1 MTAASRHPANPGAP
15 DSRSR
20 WGERGRDL
28 FTWLSLAAAALAVLW
43 PLGLTNRILAG
54 VDAFTYFTPYWAY
67 RMAALRAGHL
77 PLWNPYLFLGVPYLA
92 NPQAAVLYPPHW
104 PLSWLT
110 PAQALIWSA
119 LLHVW
124 LAAGFTYAYAR
135 RSFALSR
142 PAAWLAGA
150 IFGLG
155 GFTLARVENINQ
167 LNALAWLPATLWL
180 YDETVRAA
188 GWPRRIRWG
197 SALAVV
203 IALQLLAGHTQTF
216 FVNMCGLAVVAA
228 WPAVKGWRHLLRA
241 LRLRLERS
249 PEASPQRDE
258 HAYLLLGRLLPLL
271 TVLPALLLCAAQL
284 LPTLELNGLGLRTG
298 GLSYRQAASFSLQP
312 RLLVQS
318 LLPPFAGGLAEAF
331 ASEGYGEFM
340 GYVGVAALILVALGI
355 RGRWKPDAFPDAR
368 PGSTVGPGASGPRTA
383 WDAPLVL
390 AVTGFFL
397 ALGAYN
403 PVYYLLWRFVP
414 GFDLFR
420 APARW
425 LALAAIG
432 LAVLAGMGLDSLGRA
447 TLPGGI
453 RTLWRSK
460 AGRVLAVLGA
470 AGLVALLVL
479 QQWPGWRT
487 LAGWL
492 AAALLA
498 VALIRAARRRPGPAR
513 GGLIALALA
522 ELWLGGRA
530 LPFTQATAPFALSLR
545 NAPAALL
552 AQTANQPAPGRDR
565 FLSLS
570 DIRYDPGDL
579 AELRSLQADRLPP
592 DAVERMVRAAKQV
605 EVIAPNLPLLYQ
617 LPAVDGYDGG
627 LLPLGRYVQLQGLFI
642 SPDLL
647 VPDGRLR
654 EQLREVPAD
663 RLLDLTGVRY
673 VITDK
678 QHDLWADDVYYDLEL
693 RAPIAAGQALT
704 LDLTGYP
711 AFSTTALGIVVE
723 AERATAAEITVA
735 AAGGAPVTVT
745 LQIAAA
751 AASPQ
756 PTRVVLPEPITPTT
770 LTVRAIAPTG
780 FTLRGLS
787 LIDERTAAH
796 TSVTVSPRGDFRRLH
811 SGDVKVYERL
821 AAPGRAWL
829 VHGVRPIPEDA
840 AADAD
845 QAATLAALAAPGF
858 DPRTEAVI
866 AAEAPYQAP
875 AAATSTESATVLTY
889 EAERVVVRAEVASDG
904 LLVLADTFYPGWQA
918 TVDGAPAP
926 ILRTNLLFRAVAL
939 TPGSHEVTFTYR
951 PSNWRIGAA
960 ISLLTLLAL
969 LASAAATQI
978 GFRRPPPSGV

>member
-1 MTAASRHPANPGAP
+1 MTAVYQHPTDPAAP
-15 DSRSR
+15 DLRSR

-28 FTWLSLAAAALAVLW
+28 VAWLSLAAATLAVLW

-67 RMAALRAGHL
+67 RMAELRAGHL
-77 PLWNPYLFLGVPYLA
+77 PLWNPYLFLGVPFLA
-92 NPQAAVLYPPHW
+92 NPQAAVLYPLHW

-142 PAAWLAGA
+142 PAAWLTGA

-155 GFTLARVENINQ
+155 GFTLARIENINQ

-188 GWPRRIRWG
+188 GWSRRIRWG

-216 FVNMCGLAVVAA
+216 FVNMCGLAVYAA
-228 WPAVKGWRHLLRA
+228 WPAVKGWRQPLP
-241 LRLRLERS
+241 LRLRSAR
-249 PEASPQRDE
+249 PPKASLRRE
-258 HAYLLLGRLLPLL
+258 KHASLLLNRLLPLL

-298 GLSYRQAASFSLQP
+298 GLSYRQAASFSLRP
-312 RLLVQS
+312 RLLAQS
-318 LLPPFAGGLAEAF
+318 LLPPFDGGLAQAF
-331 ASEGYGEFM
+331 ASEGYGEFL

-355 RGRWKPDAFPDAR
+355 RGCRKPDAFPDAH
-368 PGSTVGPGASGPRTA
+368 PGSTGASGASGRGA
-383 WDAPLVL
+383 ACDAPLVL

-425 LALAAIG
+425 LALAALG
-432 LAVLAGMGLDSLGRA
+432 LAVLAGMGLDALGHDARPARTRA
-447 TLPGGI
+447 
-453 RTLWRSK
+453 LWRSK

-498 VALIRAARRRPGPAR
+498 VALIRAARRWPGPAR
-513 GGLIALALA
+513 GGLMALALA

-552 AQTANQPAPGRDR
+552 AQTAGQPAPGRDR

-579 AELRSLQADRLPP
+579 AELRSLQADRLSP

-627 LLPLGRYVQLQGLFI
+627 LLPLGRYVQLQGLFV

-654 EQLREVPAD
+654 EQLRAAPAD

-678 QHDLWADDVYYDLEL
+678 QRDLWADDVYYDLEL
-693 RAPIAAGQALT
+693 PAPIAAGQALT

-711 AFSTTALGIVVE
+711 AFSATALGIVAE
-723 AERATAAEITVA
+723 AESVTGAEITLA
-735 AAGGAPVTVT
+735 AAGGATVT
-745 LQIAAA
+745 APLQIAAA
-751 AASPQ
+751 AAAPQ
-756 PTRVVLPEPITPTT
+756 PTRVALPEPITPTS
-770 LTVRAIAPTG
+770 LTVRNIGSTG

-787 LIDERTAAH
+787 LIDGRTAAH
-796 TSVTVSPRGDFRRLH
+796 TSVTVSPRGNFRRIH
-811 SGDVKVYERL
+811 SGDVKLYERL

-840 AADAD
+840 ADAD

-858 DPRTEAVI
+858 DPRTEVVI
-866 AAEAPYQAP
+866 AAEMPYQPP
-875 AAATSTESATVLTY
+875 AAATSAESVTVLAY
-889 EAERVVVRAEVASDG
+889 EAERVVVRADLASDG
-904 LLVLADTFYPGWQA
+904 LLVLADTFYPGWLA

-926 ILRTNLLFRAVAL
+926 ILRANLLFRAVAL

-969 LASAAATQI
+969 LAIAAATRI
-978 GFRRPPPSGV
+978 GFSRPPPSGV